1 MLTSAR
7 SSLAMAIRPAII
19 AVGLIGL
26 GWTVNADPA
35 WQDAVD
41 ETVAAA
47 CATRG
52 LTAKYPIVVRPMAEF
67 EGGYTAGL
75 GSVVWEDHHAEQWR
89 NGWCAVG
96 VYCAKPPTTSASDAE
111 DPRSPLEGPSGLFDA
126 ERNVLF
132 VRSVD
137 SLAARGTVAHEATHA
152 LQYQNFPSLLAI
164 RSWFNRDLSAAVN
177 AATEGDAH
185 IIGASLDATKR
196 LDICLMD
203 PAKPGAA
210 AARLWQWHPQ
220 AVWAHEAFP
229 HVFGPE
235 MALRRWLDA
244 GSAGADDLLRNPP
257 LSTREV
263 LNPELPG
270 TVDFIAL
277 PDDLLTA
284 ALAKRDCA
292 VGLTNTVGA
301 LGIWGLLA
309 EHGEADASDT
319 VAPALVDHWLG
330 DRFAHG
336 SCPGAGDDELAWV
349 IRWRTAHAASQFV
362 ERYRAIAESVAAVGG
377 VLTAPPMPFQHERT
391 VVVVTPGV
399 QDTVAALAEARVRT
413 FTRFRDWIAS
423 GCFPQSECYIDT
435 PPAETD
441 GSHLCSQ
448 KAGQEPS
455 AGEREGPAPRMEEPS
470 AGEREGPAPRMEEPS
485 AGEREGPAPRMEE
498 PSAGERE
505 GLALAWKNPQR
516 GSAKDL
522 PLVQKEPVSIKWL
535 DRVRKTRSSAAER
548 DDLQTAA
555 DTLSDFCVAN
565 WLDNEDIALACAAAS
580 SGVRNWLQRDCIG
593 SPAPESS
600 PPANIEAE
608 ATETVSELW
617 PKFPKRF
624 GIPLAERRAASNGLA
639 GLLALNH
646 RATVIHVGHLPTV
659 RRPRGHHSPATP
671 KIGDVGMRS
680 GGQPRTWRTRHMD
693 LSFGAWIDRQRA
705 GTASLP
711 VELARRSA
719 RPPALR
725 RARRL
730 DLADAM
736 GERGVGPPTRIAVAA

>member
-1 MLTSAR
+1 M
-7 SSLAMAIRPAII
+7 
-19 AVGLIGL
+19 
-26 GWTVNADPA
+26 
-35 WQDAVD
+35 
-41 ETVAAA
+41 
-47 CATRG
+47 
-52 LTAKYPIVVRPMAEF
+52 
-67 EGGYTAGL
+67 
-75 GSVVWEDHHAEQWR
+75 
-89 NGWCAVG
+89 
-96 VYCAKPPTTSASDAE
+96 
-111 DPRSPLEGPSGLFDA
+111 
-126 ERNVLF
+126 
-132 VRSVD
+132 RSVD

-152 LQYQNFPSLLAI
+152 LQYQNFPSLLAT
-164 RSWFNRDLSAAVN
+164 RNWFNRDLSAAVN

-185 IIGASLDATKR
+185 VIGASLDATKR

-210 AARLWQWHPQ
+210 VARLWQWHPQ

-235 MALRRWLDA
+235 TALRRWLDA

-270 TVDFIAL
+270 AVDFIAL

-330 DRFAHG
+330 DRFAHV

-349 IRWRTAHAASQFV
+349 IRWRTAHAAGQFV
-362 ERYRAIAESVAAVGG
+362 ERYRAIAESIAAVGG

-391 VVVVTPGV
+391 VVVVTPGM

-413 FTRFRDWIAS
+413 FTRFSDWIAS

-435 PPAETD
+435 PPAATD

-470 AGEREGPAPRMEEPS
+470 AGEREGLAPRMKES
-485 AGEREGPAPRMEE
+485 
-498 PSAGERE
+498 SAGERE
-505 GLALAWKNPQR
+505 GLAPRTERTRIDQ
-516 GSAKDL
+516 
-522 PLVQKEPVSIKWL
+522 WL
-535 DRVRKTRSSAAER
+535 DRVRKMRSSTAER
-548 DDLQTAA
+548 DGLQTAA

-600 PPANIEAE
+600 RPANIEAQ
-608 ATETVSELW
+608 ATETASELW
-617 PKFPKRF
+617 PKFPKLF

-639 GLLALNH
+639 GLLALTTEPPLSTSAIF
-646 RATVIHVGHLPTV
+646 RQSDAPVDIIRLPRRRLATLGCEVAASHVRGALGTWTYLLGHGSIANAPAPPAFLWNWQGDRLAHLRCGEHEGWIWLTRWANEESARQLASLLPPKSNVELSMREAAPGTFAVWSIPGALAAAKKVIEEGMEIRTY
-659 RRPRGHHSPATP
+659 AT
-671 KIGDVGMRS
+671 
-680 GGQPRTWRTRHMD
+680 
-693 LSFGAWIDRQRA
+693 FGAW
-705 GTASLP
+705 
-711 VELARRSA
+711 V
-719 RPPALR
+719 
-725 RARRL
+725 
-730 DLADAM
+730 AD
-736 GERGVGPPTRIAVAA
+736 GCFPKTTCD